1 MSNVPMGQSERLTA
15 SSHFVR
21 VLLQQADKLG
31 LDGQKMLQKA
41 GISTELAQQPQAR
54 ITTHQLAHFIQLMW
68 YGLQDETLGFYAD
81 RTKIGTFFMM
91 GQLAIHAPTLDKA
104 LRLATRFYTFVTD
117 DYSFRLVRKGEQAS
131 LIYAPVNSDNDR
143 DHLIVEFS
151 LIVWHRF
158 ASWLIGK
165 HIPLIESQFTY
176 PTPPHVDEYKF
187 MFPCSHEFDQGRNS
201 ITFSSQYL
209 KLPIVQGEE
218 DLKVFISRSPVD
230 VFLKPRNDESF
241 STRIRL
247 MIEPLVAEGFPDF
260 DSVADSM
267 HMTSQTLRR
276 KLKTEGSSYQ
286 QIKDL
291 VRRDLA
297 IYHLT
302 RQSLAVA
309 EISRLVGFTEPGAF
323 IRAFKNWTGVT
334 PGDYRQCS
342 DE

>member
-1 MSNVPMGQSERLTA
+1 MRANLMGQTERLTA

-21 VLLQQADKLG
+21 VLLKQAESKG
-31 LDGQKMLQKA
+31 LATGPLLEQA
-41 GISTELAQQPQAR
+41 GISTELAAEPQAR
-54 ITTHQLAHFIQLMW
+54 ITTHQLARLIQLMW
-68 YGLQDETLGFYAD
+68 YALQDETLGFYED
-81 RTKIGTFFMM
+81 RTKIGTFYMM
-91 GQLAIHAPTLDKA
+91 GQLAINAPSLERA
-104 LRLATRFYTFVTD
+104 LKLATRFYGFVTD
-117 DYSFRLVRKGEQAS
+117 DYSFRLVVKGDNAK
-131 LIYAPVNSDNDR
+131 LIYRPEDSSRDI
-143 DHLIVEFS
+143 DHLMVEFS

-165 HIPLIESQFTY
+165 HIPLNDSRFEY
-176 PTPPHVDEYKF
+176 PQPGHVDEYKF
-187 MFPCSHEFDQGRNS
+187 MFPCSHEFDQDQNS
-201 ITFSSQYL
+201 ISFSSHYL
-209 KLPIVQGEE
+209 KLPIIQHEE

-241 STRIRL
+241 TTRIRM

-260 DSVADSM
+260 DSVANQL

-276 KLKTEGSSYQ
+276 KLKTEGTSYQ

-302 RQSLAVA
+302 QQSLAVA

-334 PGDYRQCS
+334 PGDYRHSC
-342 DE
+342 EE